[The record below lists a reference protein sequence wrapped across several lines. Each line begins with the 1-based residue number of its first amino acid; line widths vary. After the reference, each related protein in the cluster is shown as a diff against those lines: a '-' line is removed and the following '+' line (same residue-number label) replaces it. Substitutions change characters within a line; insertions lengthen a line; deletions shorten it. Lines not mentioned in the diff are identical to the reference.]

1 MIQMMS
7 LAILFIVTLI
17 LQSSFIMA
25 LGEPFHLIS
34 LPLLIGT
41 LILHRG
47 SIHQGLIWFT
57 LVAAL
62 QWIFGF
68 AVFSFWIYPL
78 IALIGSLLVSRL
90 FTKHSTYAFIEL
102 FITLLTTAFI
112 LQWIES
118 WNIDLSTLFT
128 ALLLSLPISYIAM
141 TAARMA
147 ENFFTQFLFERS

>member
-90 FTKHSTYAFIEL
+90 FT
-102 FITLLTTAFI
+102 
-112 LQWIES
+112 
-118 WNIDLSTLFT
+118 NIQPMR
-128 ALLLSLPISYIAM
+128 SLDCS
-141 TAARMA
+141 
-147 ENFFTQFLFERS
+147 